1 MPGMPSTTLPSP
13 ATRSRSS
20 PFSSTFWDFR
30 RPLLNPTLNPTWW
43 YLSLAMLLIFATPF
57 VMSAVRK
64 FGSLPVLVV
73 GVLGIA
79 MFEVGT
85 DAVFMYAAS
94 YLMGIFCHENGV
106 LDGWKGGLS
115 DRRGG
120 HALKALLALG
130 PFLLLLT
137 YRNSFDHY
145 GVIDALLATLMCM
158 LVMTCLR
165 RVPLVSTALGLLGR
179 HSSNIFF
186 THTLLYSYYFLGF
199 YYSLRYPV
207 VVLTALGVTTL
218 ALSVVLEKA
227 KETSG
232 YNAFMSRLGK
242 RALERVSD

>member
-1 MPGMPSTTLPSP
+1 MMMFRHLFNDYGEYAGYAIDYAPLTGDQVTLV
-13 ATRSRSS
+13 ALL
-20 PFSSTFWDFR
+20 FDF
-30 RPLLNPTLNPTWW
+30 LGLSKAFGTPTLNPTWW

-106 LDGWKGGLS
+106 LDGWKGWLS

-130 PFLLLLT
+130 PSS
-137 YRNSFDHY
+137 SF
-145 GVIDALLATLMCM
+145 
-158 LVMTCLR
+158 
-165 RVPLVSTALGLLGR
+165 
-179 HSSNIFF
+179 
-186 THTLLYSYYFLGF
+186 
-199 YYSLRYPV
+199 
-207 VVLTALGVTTL
+207 
-218 ALSVVLEKA
+218 
-227 KETSG
+227 
-232 YNAFMSRLGK
+232 
-242 RALERVSD
+242 